1 MHSHDHNDNAEGLNS
16 RYVNKEKKKK
26 NDKYIS
32 FVDIAAKTV
41 FI

>member
-1 MHSHDHNDNAEGLNS
+1 MTMLKVLIADMST
-16 RYVNKEKKKK
+16 RKRRKK